1 MATQEKAMFQIKP
14 VLEEATRE
22 VYTALLPKT
31 MVVADLGC
39 SSGPN
44 TLRFVSEV
52 IGIIARHCKELDRR
66 HDRPPQLQFFLND
79 LPGNDFNNL
88 FQLIEQFNKST
99 ARKHKG
105 EAEAGALPPSYITG
119 LPGSYYTRIFPSES
133 VHLFHSLFCLQWR
146 SQVCMHAGKMQ
157 FAHVF
162 VFRSWTQHYLVVAF
176 CLILFFFVYAYIYRH
191 RSN

>member
-1 MATQEKAMFQIKP
+1 MFQMKP

-22 VYTALLPKT
+22 VYTDLVPKT

-52 IGIIARHCKELDRR
+52 IGIIARHCKELGRR
-66 HDRPPQLQFFLND
+66 HDRRPQLQFFLND

-99 ARKHKG
+99 ARNLKG
-105 EAEAGALPPSYITG
+105 EAEAGALPSCYITG

-157 FAHVF
+157 FTHVV
-162 VFRSWTQHYLVVAF
+162 VFSSWILSILSGSCVLF
-176 CLILFFFVYAYIYRH
+176 FILFFCIFNY
-191 RSN
+191 S